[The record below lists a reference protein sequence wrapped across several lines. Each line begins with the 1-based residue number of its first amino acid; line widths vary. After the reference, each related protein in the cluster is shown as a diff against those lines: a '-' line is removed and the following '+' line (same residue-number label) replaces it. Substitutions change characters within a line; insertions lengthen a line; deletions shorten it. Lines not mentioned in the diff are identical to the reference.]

1 MFSFLRRCWPGLV
14 ALGLCCVQAGT
25 VTTRDGQGYTGL
37 VKFVDDE
44 HLSVGPVKGPSKR
57 IALKDVVTATF
68 DVPVDPELFEA
79 GAPKAGKG
87 YGLLAAYH
95 DRPNFKGRVIYRI
108 DQTVNHQWR
117 SRQPVF
123 DLPRDYF
130 SVRWSGEL
138 EPPVTGEYTFTLH
151 ANDGGKLTV
160 GELALGRW
168 EALSG
173 FREVGKVSLK
183 AGERV
188 PFAFEFFDNYGEAS
202 ARVFWKGPGFQEMP
216 IAPTQLYPKT
226 DKAPKGLKGGT
237 GLLGCYYQNRF
248 FYGDGVLSVDSQMDF
263 SPVQPPAEFPD
274 KNYSVRWTGQLASP
288 HTEDYTFRIQTDE
301 GVRLWVG
308 GRLVVNELSNRTPRT
323 FSGTAPMQR
332 GVRYNVRLESVHRA
346 GQGNLKATWSS
357 KSMAETV
364 LGGDGVFPT
373 YEPASIEESEG
384 SEVDESETLGVFT
397 WGGSRIASNV
407 VSADDSAVKFTEG
420 TYPERVST
428 VNVARIVMRPVPV
441 KHRDHL
447 NAGRAGVLLRNGDF
461 IEGEFRSLKEDWLVV
476 DSVIFGVKVYGL
488 DEVMALVLAKVG
500 KPARTTRFELM
511 LGNGTQ
517 LFVRSFKVSGGEV
530 TVDDPTVGRMKI
542 PLNEFDEMRAL
553 PQ

>member
-25 VTTRDGQGYTGL
+25 VTTRDGKGYTGL

-130 SVRWSGEL
+130 SVHWSGEL

-308 GRLVVNELSNRTPRT
+308 GRLVVNELSIVR
-323 FSGTAPMQR
+323 R
-332 GVRYNVRLESVHRA
+332 GL
-346 GQGNLKATWSS
+346 
-357 KSMAETV
+357 
-364 LGGDGVFPT
+364 F
-373 YEPASIEESEG
+373 
-384 SEVDESETLGVFT
+384 
-397 WGGSRIASNV
+397 
-407 VSADDSAVKFTEG
+407 
-420 TYPERVST
+420 
-428 VNVARIVMRPVPV
+428 
-441 KHRDHL
+441 
-447 NAGRAGVLLRNGDF
+447 
-461 IEGEFRSLKEDWLVV
+461 
-476 DSVIFGVKVYGL
+476 
-488 DEVMALVLAKVG
+488 
-500 KPARTTRFELM
+500 PARRRCSGFAIQCP
-511 LGNGTQ
+511 LGICASRG
-517 LFVRSFKVSGGEV
+517 SGKSQGYLVE
-530 TVDDPTVGRMKI
+530 
-542 PLNEFDEMRAL
+542 
-553 PQ
+553 